1 MIRYYGDPPY
11 RAAVIHG
18 GPGAPGSAAGLAA
31 MAGEICGVSEPMQSG
46 KSIRELIFELK
57 GQLEE
62 AGNVPVIL
70 IGHSWG
76 AFLAA
81 LFAGAHPEM
90 VEKLIL
96 VGCPPLTAGYV
107 PMIGE
112 RRRRNLGPGEREE
125 FDRLNLWLEQG
136 TPERGRMEEPGMPEQ
151 PERSREHADRLL
163 ARLGELAENG
173 DCYDPLPCAADH
185 EMLTDAEQ
193 YRAVWGEAVKLR
205 ASGQL
210 LRSFVALDC
219 PITLIQG
226 EQDPHPVCGVC
237 GPLAGSGKEYR
248 VHVLKCCG
256 HSPWLERRAQAE
268 FFEILKQELG
278 Q

>member
-31 MAGEICGVSEPMQSG
+31 MAGGVCGVSEPMQSG
-46 KSIRELIFELK
+46 KSIRELIVELK

-125 FDRLNLWLEQG
+125 FARLNLWLEQG
-136 TPERGRMEEPGMPEQ
+136 TPERGRMEEPGMPAAGAF
-151 PERSREHADRLL
+151 PGACGPPSRAVGRAGGEGRLL
-163 ARLGELAENG
+163 
-173 DCYDPLPCAADH
+173 
-185 EMLTDAEQ
+185 
-193 YRAVWGEAVKLR
+193 
-205 ASGQL
+205 
-210 LRSFVALDC
+210 
-219 PITLIQG
+219 
-226 EQDPHPVCGVC
+226 
-237 GPLAGSGKEYR
+237 
-248 VHVLKCCG
+248 
-256 HSPWLERRAQAE
+256 
-268 FFEILKQELG
+268 
-278 Q
+278 